1 MHPIAMMVALTTA
14 FSSRGAAVRKP
25 AASTVGPW
33 IARGAVGR
41 SLAWLGVLLILFPLA
56 CSTNPQTGGREV
68 MVISEEDE
76 VEIDRQESRAVE
88 DQIGL
93 VDNPALQEYVERLG
107 DQLAQNALRKDVD
120 YVFSV
125 VEMDEPN
132 AFALP
137 GGHIY
142 VSRGL
147 LVLANSEPEL
157 ANVLGHEIGHV
168 TARHASQR
176 ATAGVAYTVGSLL
189 LAVAAAVAGSP
200 EAAAGIGSF
209 LTMGGPQQ
217 ALAAYSRE
225 QESEADRLGQTL
237 AAESGVDPSGMAEFL
252 DALDDYTRLRLGAS
266 RQISWFDTHPATPD
280 RIAETSAR
288 AQGMSWKPT
297 FSIAPVRRSFL
308 DRIEGMSVSRP
319 ASEGIV
325 RDGWLLHPDLRLAVR
340 FPPGW
345 EVLNEHARVIGISG
359 DREAYV
365 MLELQGPGDDPRAAA
380 AADAQR
386 LDLVFSDARPVL
398 VGPLQAFRARTS
410 LDGPDGRA
418 RAEVTWIA
426 YQGRIYR
433 LSGMTSGTGFGK
445 YEGSFRSFFRSFRA
459 IEPDEL
465 ASIEEVRLRLAT
477 AREGE
482 TLLEFNARVGNEWNV
497 NTTAVMN
504 RINPGRAL
512 VEGQVLKIARR
523 EPYQPGLP
531 ASPDAEVAG
540 SAAES
545 TAEPAA
551 D

>member
-1 MHPIAMMVALTTA
+1 M
-14 FSSRGAAVRKP
+14 
-25 AASTVGPW
+25 
-33 IARGAVGR
+33 
-41 SLAWLGVLLILFPLA
+41 LLLVHLIA

-68 MVISEEDE
+68 MIISEEE
-76 VEIDRQESRAVE
+76 EIEIDEQEARAIE
-88 DQIGL
+88 AQIGL
-93 VDNPALQEYVERLG
+93 VDHPGLQQYVERIG
-107 DQLAQNALRKDVD
+107 DQMAENALRKDVD
-120 YVFSV
+120 YVFSI

-147 LVLANSEPEL
+147 LVLANSEAEL

-189 LAVAAAVAGSP
+189 LAVAAAAAGSP

-217 ALAAYSRE
+217 AMAAYSRD
-225 QESEADRLGQTL
+225 QEAEADRLGQTL
-237 AAESGVDPSGMAEFL
+237 AAESGIDPEGMADFL

-266 RQISWFDTHPATPD
+266 REIGWFDTHPATPD

-288 AQGMSWKPT
+288 AEAMKWEPS
-297 FSIAPVRRSFL
+297 FSIAPQRKSFL
-308 DRIEGMSVSRP
+308 ERIEGMSITRP
-319 ASEGIV
+319 ASEGVV

-345 EVLNEHARVIGISG
+345 DVVNEHARVIGVSPE
-359 DREAYV
+359 RESFV
-365 MLELQGPGDDPRAAA
+365 MLELAGPGDDPRAAA

-386 LDLVFSDARPVL
+386 LDLVFSDPRPVRIGDL
-398 VGPLQAFRARTS
+398 PAFRARTV
-410 LDGPDGRA
+410 LEGPGGRA
-418 RAEVTWIA
+418 AAEVTWVS

-433 LSGMTSGTGFGK
+433 LSGMASKLGFK
-445 YEGSFRSFFRSFRA
+445 KVEGSFRSFARSFRA

-465 ASIEEVRLRLAT
+465 ASIEEVRLRLAA

-482 TLLEFNARVGNEWNV
+482 TLLEFNARVGNEWDV

-504 RINPGRAL
+504 RIGPGRRL
-512 VEGQVLKIARR
+512 VAGQVLKIASR

-531 ASPDAEVAG
+531 ASPDADG
-540 SAAES
+540 G
-545 TAEPAA
+545 AA
-551 D
+551 DPAE